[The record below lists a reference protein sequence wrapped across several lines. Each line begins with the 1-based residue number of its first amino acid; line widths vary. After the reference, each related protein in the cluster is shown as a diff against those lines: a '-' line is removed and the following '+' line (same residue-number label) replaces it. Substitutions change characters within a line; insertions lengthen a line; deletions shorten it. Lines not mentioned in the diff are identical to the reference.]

1 MKLNPPPAVLVL
13 VGAAVAPPNGCCC
26 GCWAAPAPNGVEVA
40 PALNANPPVAGCC
53 CVVAVPALNWKPVVL
68 LVGAAVGLVVAAPV
82 NWKPPAVE
90 GFVFCGA
97 VVPVAL
103 N

>member
-1 MKLNPPPAVLVL
+1 MKLNPPAAVLVL
-13 VGAAVAPPNGCCC
+13 VGAAVTPPNGCCC
-26 GCWAAPAPNGVEVA
+26 WVALAPNGVEVA

-53 CVVAVPALNWKPVVL
+53 CVVADPALNWKPVVL
-68 LVGAAVGLVVAAPV
+68 LVGTAVVLVVAAPV

-90 GFVFCGA
+90 GFVFCA
-97 VVPVAL
+97 VAVPVAL